1 MKEFLIFLYEYLIDF
16 LIVSFATPSVFGDT
30 VRLIPTENM
39 TPATVYTVYK
49 VSKTSPVINTLVYKD
64 KTTAKTI
71 DINKYIDNFFITATN
86 VLILK
91 SKLRKS
97 SCRILT

>member
-16 LIVSFATPSVFGDT
+16 LIVSFTTPSVFGDT

-39 TPATVYTVYK
+39 TPATVYK
-49 VSKTSPVINTLVYKD
+49 VSKTSPAINALAYKD

-71 DINKYIDNFFITATN
+71 DTNKYIVNFFIISTIN
-86 VLILK
+86 ESIFC
-91 SKLRKS
+91 SRNQF
-97 SCRILT
+97 REQM